1 MAGPGQAGSQ
11 LLMLQQQQQH
21 SQLLL
26 THGQAPQGQLQAP
39 YGRSP
44 QGSSPPTGQENTT
57 TSEDSDDS
65 TPHSAMVSIFML
77 FASLPRLRLDIN
89 LPRRDRNSINLVED
103 ILLSFKGLLI
113 NCKTGSVRTEGNIEE
128 PSCNHCCSK
137 CYIYGVCVCN
147 VNHQYAVCL
156 RHIMSSVPFVAV
168 PDFSTTSAR

>member
-26 THGQAPQGQLQAP
+26 THGQPPQGQLQAP

-65 TPHSAMVSIFML
+65 TPHSAMVSILML
-77 FASLPRLRLDIN
+77 FASLPRLLLGIS
-89 LPRRDRNSINLVED
+89 LPRMDRNSINLVED
-103 ILLSFKGLLI
+103 ILLAFKQLI
-113 NCKTGSVRTEGNIEE
+113 IN
-128 PSCNHCCSK
+128 
-137 CYIYGVCVCN
+137 
-147 VNHQYAVCL
+147 
-156 RHIMSSVPFVAV
+156 
-168 PDFSTTSAR
+168 